1 MTRDP
6 HALIDYLDGRADW
19 TFGYGP
25 QPKTHDCARVVSAG
39 VEAVTG
45 ISPLAAF
52 DGTWTTEAGAVRV
65 IRRHGGMDAAVSTV
79 MTEVPATL
87 AQRGDVGLTEG
98 DALVLIEGATVVGLS
113 DEGQYRLPRQ
123 ALIKAWTV

>member
-19 TFGYGP
+19 LFGYGP
-25 QPKTHDCARVVSAG
+25 APKTHDCARFVSAG
-39 VEAVTG
+39 VESVTG
-45 ISPLAAF
+45 ISPLANF
-52 DGTWTTEAGAVRV
+52 DGAWKTEAGAARV
-65 IRRHGGMDAAVSTV
+65 ICRYGGMDAAVSTV
-79 MTEVPATL
+79 MTEIPVTL

-113 DEGQYRLPRQ
+113 DDGQYRLPRQ
-123 ALIKAWTV
+123 SLIKAWTV